1 MIQKLPQL
9 SAPPGYRTQATPF
22 APETWPFSLDMLP
35 DQTYVVGGSIRDQ
48 LLERQSNYLDLD
60 LVLLDQA
67 VEIAST
73 IAKKYD
79 AGFVVLDKER
89 QIARVVFDQV
99 TVDFA
104 QQQGDRIEDD
114 LQRRDFTVNA
124 IAFHPTSRTLID
136 PLKGQADLDAKII
149 RMISYQ
155 NLADDPLRLMRA
167 YRQAAQ
173 LGFTLERDT
182 QAAISQLA
190 PQLQQISVERIRH
203 ELDALLSTSKGSIQ
217 LDSIWRNRLLAF
229 CLPQFD
235 GTSVQQIVAVDDAI
249 LFLQTTWP
257 TYAHSLR
264 DWIKPVPSGCYR
276 SWEKVTK
283 LSCLL
288 TPNAAAAT
296 QELAQLKYSRTE
308 AQIVLRLVKAR
319 SAIKQLREG
328 PMDRDQQFFL
338 FKAAGS
344 AFPAIAL
351 LALSKGVEMQ
361 VLKPMIERFLD
372 PADALAHAQ
381 PLLNGTLLMQ
391 QLEIAPGPEI
401 GPLLAAVE
409 QAQAEGKIKTQVEAI
424 AWIKDH
430 RASHTA
436 SRLDNHIA
444 ERCGRTSI

>member
-1 MIQKLPQL
+1 MLIKLPEAYSL
-9 SAPPGYRTQATPF
+9 LCMSPFTPD
-22 APETWPFSLDMLP
+22 TWPFSLDMLP

-48 LLERQSNYLDLD
+48 LLERRSDYLDLD
-60 LVLLDQA
+60 LVLPHQA
-67 VEIAST
+67 VETAST
-73 IAKKYD
+73 LAQKYD
-79 AGFVVLDKER
+79 AGFVVLDEER

-114 LQRRDFTVNA
+114 LQRRDFTINA
-124 IAFHPTSRTLID
+124 IAFHPTSRTLTD
-136 PLKGQADLDAKII
+136 PLRGQADLDAKII

-182 QAAISQLA
+182 QAAIRQLA
-190 PQLQQISVERIRH
+190 PQLQQISMERIRH
-203 ELDALLSTSKGSIQ
+203 ELDALLSTAKGSIQ
-217 LDSIWRNRLLAF
+217 LDSIWQNQLLAF
-229 CLPQFD
+229 CLPRFD
-235 GTSVQQIVAVDDAI
+235 GKSVQQVVAVDDAI
-249 LFLQTTWP
+249 AFLQSTWP
-257 TYAHSLR
+257 AYAHSLC
-264 DWIKPVPSGCYR
+264 DWVKPVPSGCYR
-276 SWEKVTK
+276 SWVKAAK

-296 QELAQLKYSRTE
+296 QELAQLKYGRAE
-308 AQIVLRLVKAR
+308 AQITLKLIKAH
-319 SAIKQLREG
+319 SAIEQLREG
-328 PMDRDQQFFL
+328 PMDRAQQFFL

-344 AFPAIAL
+344 AFLAIAL
-351 LALSKGVEMQ
+351 LALARGVEIS

-391 QLEIAPGPEI
+391 QLNIAPGPEM
-401 GPLLAAVE
+401 GRLLATVE

-424 AWIKDH
+424 AWVKEH
-430 RASHTA
+430 GAPHA
-436 SRLDNHIA
+436 DNCLTDHIA
-444 ERCGRTSI
+444 ER